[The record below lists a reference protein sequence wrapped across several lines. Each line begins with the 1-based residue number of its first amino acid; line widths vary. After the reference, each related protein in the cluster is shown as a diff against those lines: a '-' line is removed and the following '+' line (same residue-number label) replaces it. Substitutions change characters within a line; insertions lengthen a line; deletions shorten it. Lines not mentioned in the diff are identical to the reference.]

1 MKKWEYLISDVID
14 LKAMEE
20 LGDEGW
26 ELVSVVWGPDQKPK
40 LFFKREKIERKA
52 PPSAGSFGKP
62 GR

>member
-1 MKKWEYLISDVID
+1 MKKWEYLILDVID
-14 LKAMEE
+14 QKSMED
-20 LGDEGW
+20 LGEEGW

-40 LFFKREKIERKA
+40 LFFKRELMFKKA